1 MFGPL
6 DQIQFAMTKALGVF
20 LVIIA
25 CLLFMPFAMGIV
37 GGVFGVLI
45 GAFGAVFGAIFGLI
59 GGIFGAIFSLFGWIF
74 DGWFNWDWPFGF
86 FYCNPLTLAIIII
99 VAVLIVKNQ
108 RKTAK

>member
-1 MFGPL
+1 MFERL
-6 DQIQFAMTKALGVF
+6 DGNQFTMTKAFGIL

-25 CLLFMPFAMGIV
+25 CLLFMPFAVGIV
-37 GGVFGVLI
+37 GGVFGAVL
-45 GAFGAVFGAIFGLI
+45 GVLGAVFGAIFGLI
-59 GGIFGAIFSLFGWIF
+59 GGLFGAIFGVFGWIF
-74 DGWFNWDWPFGF
+74 DGLFNWDWPFGF